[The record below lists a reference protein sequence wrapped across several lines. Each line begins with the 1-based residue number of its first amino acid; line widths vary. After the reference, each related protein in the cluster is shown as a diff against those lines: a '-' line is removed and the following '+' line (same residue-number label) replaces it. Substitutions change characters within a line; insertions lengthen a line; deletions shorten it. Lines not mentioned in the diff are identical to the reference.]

1 MKWQIHNIQVLLA
14 NELDQYK
21 DKKGVVQDKEVF
33 LYKLYAI
40 LSETSRPTTLEPIL
54 LK

>member
-21 DKKGVVQDKEVF
+21 DKGEERVNEYIEVLQEVYQD
-33 LYKLYAI
+33 
-40 LSETSRPTTLEPIL
+40 TPQPIVIN
-54 LK
+54 K